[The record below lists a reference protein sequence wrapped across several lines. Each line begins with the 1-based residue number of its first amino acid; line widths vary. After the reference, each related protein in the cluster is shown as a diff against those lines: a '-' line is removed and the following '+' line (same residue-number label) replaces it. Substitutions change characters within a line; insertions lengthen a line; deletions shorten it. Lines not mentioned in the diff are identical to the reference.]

1 MAVNFFE
8 DKKGKMTV
16 EDVGRRGGLKTSE
29 KHGELF
35 FREIGRKGGE
45 RRGKRNMAIGTKRS
59 PGKDTKS
66 LCINTLKKLNLIH
79 NSIPFSLIDKR

>member
-45 RRGKRNMAIGTKRS
+45 RRGKRNMAIGTKCS
-59 PGKDTKS
+59 PGTDTKV
-66 LCINTLKKLNLIH
+66 TLHQPVEKTKFN
-79 NSIPFSLIDKR
+79 P

>member
-1 MAVNFFE
+1 MAMNFFE

-35 FREIGRKGGE
+35 LREIRRKGDE
-45 RRGKRNMAIGTKRS
+45 RR
-59 PGKDTKS
+59 
-66 LCINTLKKLNLIH
+66 
-79 NSIPFSLIDKR
+79 